1 MIFKNRTIAN
11 LNISTFFSNMFFDR
25 ALWIIYLIERGISTA
40 QIGFLESLLHLSIL
54 FFEIPTGIV
63 ADIYGR
69 RISLIFA
76 RIFVILYSIGMLLAK
91 KFSIFSIV
99 FIILGMSETFVSGAD
114 TALIYDSIKSDNDK
128 EKEKKYI
135 KFSSI
140 YGSFTTAGLTVG
152 MFLGGLLKLLSWKYV
167 YIAIIIVE
175 IISIIPLL
183 TIKEKKY
190 LKEIGAHESLT
201 KKVQR
206 FIQLKRGAEEVLK
219 NSTFLILTFGI
230 VMSTATINAF
240 YIFAPLWFKDIGFKE
255 LFISSFFAVD
265 SIVNTIMYAIVYRI
279 EKWVGINK
287 LIIILPLTAGI
298 CLIILPF
305 ISKYIALIIFLVIN
319 NTSILF
325 YPLSNTLINKRISSE
340 YRSTILSTVS
350 FINSIIIM
358 LLSLSTGYFIKFT
371 NVVIV
376 FASYSFFLIISII
389 LLDKFNKETILRTES
404 NLGCGQ

>member
-1 MIFKNRTIAN
+1 MIFENKTVAN

-25 ALWIIYLIERGISTA
+25 ALWIIYLIERGLSTA

-63 ADIYGR
+63 ADIYGK

-76 RIFVILYSIGMLLAK
+76 RILVILYSIGMLLTK
-91 KFSIFSIV
+91 RFFIFSIV

-135 KFSSI
+135 KFSST
-140 YGSFTTAGLTVG
+140 YGALTTAGLTVG
-152 MFLGGLLKLLSWKYV
+152 MFLGGLLKLLSWRYI

-183 TIKEKKY
+183 AIKEKNY
-190 LKEIGAHESLT
+190 LKDVSNHESLT

-206 FIQLKRGAEEVLK
+206 FIQLIKDTKEVFK
-219 NSTFLILTFGI
+219 NSLFLILTFGI
-230 VMSTATINAF
+230 VVFTATINAF
-240 YIFAPLWFKDIGFKE
+240 YIFTPLWFMDIGFKE
-255 LFISSFFAVD
+255 LFISTFFAVD
-265 SIVNTIMYAIVYRI
+265 SIISTIIYASVYRI
-279 EKWVGINK
+279 EKKVGINK

-298 CLIILPF
+298 CLVILPF
-305 ISKYIALIIFLVIN
+305 IPKYIALIMFLVIN
-319 NTSILF
+319 STSILF
-325 YPLSNTLINKRISSE
+325 YPLSNTLINKRIGSE
-340 YRSTILSTVS
+340 HRSTILSTVS

-358 LLSLSTGYFIKFT
+358 LLSLGTGYFVKFT
-371 NVVIV
+371 NIVIV

-389 LLDKFNKETILRTES
+389 LLNEFNKETVLRTKS
-404 NLGCGQ
+404 NIGSGQ